1 MHPLRLQTMASVQG
15 PASEPSAHEEAVTG
29 RPRRLGQVGKGF
41 AAFVVGLFIGA
52 TTILL
57 ADLAVPG
64 PRDPVPLLED
74 GPVQLRR

>member
-15 PASEPSAHEEAVTG
+15 PATEPTAHQDAAAG

-41 AAFVVGLFIGA
+41 AAFVVGLLIGA
-52 TTILL
+52 TTIIL

-64 PRDPVPLLED
+64 PRDTGALLDD